1 MARLAFAFVLFAL
14 VAVAL
19 AQNTQI
25 VDDFVAIVPTQAATL
40 RISNFNTETV
50 SDSNCDPSAGG
61 SQGQILGGCHV
72 LSLTGN
78 AASGCEPTGAI
89 AGGDMFCNNAF
100 NCAAECVLQL
110 DGTDTSASVT
120 GGLNV
125 NLNNLGFAFRIFAAT
140 DIQTTFTIRVFDN
153 SGGRS
158 THGGNIPQGSSDSG
172 FVQFDLNFSDFNGDA
187 SFSDVGTIE
196 LVVPSKLDTDVVLT
210 DWEILSNEADIFGSV
225 FVDCDCDVQK
235 DTDDNGIGNV
245 VVTLTG
251 DSSCAVSSLSA
262 TTSSAGDYSFIGLPP
277 CTYTVSIPSTTGQ
290 FCSTSGSSQTV
301 TLSSTSLFN
310 VNFGIEGANTFT
322 VPADAS
328 VFCNQGTSPSTLG
341 SATSSSCGA
350 SGTVSFADTISNQN
364 CDADFTITRTWSDN
378 AGNSG
383 NQIITVVDTN
393 VAPTFTNADA
403 SNLNIVLDCDDCDE
417 VGTCVVA
424 LVAVDDCS
432 TVVVTSNDSGSA
444 NGECDPSTCS
454 RSSNFIRTWSAVD
467 DCGNAAATQ
476 GQVITRN
483 CEDTVI
489 CDPISTVTVS
499 PVSPVTVSPV
509 SPVTVSPVSPVTVS
523 PVSPVTVSPVSP
535 ASTVPSATDNV
546 TNRNCRFVCDDD
558 DSAASSLIA
567 SVFVILAALA
577 VALF

>member
-1 MARLAFAFVLFAL
+1 MGEYMGTSRLPLRKCATMARLAFAFVLFAL

-50 SDSNCDPSAGG
+50 SDSNCAPSAGG

-196 LVVPSKLDTDVVLT
+196 LVVPSKLDTYVVLT

-251 DSSCAVSSLSA
+251 DS
-262 TTSSAGDYSFIGLPP
+262 SFIGLPP

-350 SGTVSFADTISNQN
+350 SGTVSFADTISNRN

-383 NQIITVVDTN
+383 NQIITVTDTG
-393 VAPTFTNADA
+393 VAPTFTNANA
-403 SNLNIVLDCDDCDE
+403 AVLDVTVACNACIDADS
-417 VGTCVVA
+417 CVTGLQA
-424 LVAVDDCS
+424 TDDCS
-432 TVVVTSNDSGSA
+432 AVVVTSNDSGSA

-454 RSSNFIRTWSAVD
+454 RSSNFI
-467 DCGNAAATQ
+467 
-476 GQVITRN
+476 
-483 CEDTVI
+483 
-489 CDPISTVTVS
+489 
-499 PVSPVTVSPV
+499 
-509 SPVTVSPVSPVTVS
+509 
-523 PVSPVTVSPVSP
+523 
-535 ASTVPSATDNV
+535 
-546 TNRNCRFVCDDD
+546 
-558 DSAASSLIA
+558 
-567 SVFVILAALA
+567 
-577 VALF
+577 

>member
-1 MARLAFAFVLFAL
+1 M
-14 VAVAL
+14 
-19 AQNTQI
+19 
-25 VDDFVAIVPTQAATL
+25 
-40 RISNFNTETV
+40 
-50 SDSNCDPSAGG
+50 G
-61 SQGQILGGCHV
+61 
-72 LSLTGN
+72 
-78 AASGCEPTGAI
+78 
-89 AGGDMFCNNAF
+89 
-100 NCAAECVLQL
+100 
-110 DGTDTSASVT
+110 
-120 GGLNV
+120 
-125 NLNNLGFAFRIFAAT
+125 NNLGFAFRIFAAT

-172 FVQFDLNFSDFNGDA
+172 FVQFDLNGDA

-245 VVTLTG
+245 AVTLTG
-251 DSSCAVSSLSA
+251 DSSCAVSPLSA

-277 CTYTVSIPSTTGQ
+277 CAYTVSIPSTTGQ

-383 NQIITVVDTN
+383 NQIITVTDTG
-393 VAPTFTNADA
+393 VAPTFTNANA
-403 SNLNIVLDCDDCDE
+403 AVLD
-417 VGTCVVA
+417 VTVA
-424 LVAVDDCS
+424 CNACIDADSCITGLQATDDCS
-432 TVVVTSNDSGSA
+432 AVVVTFSDSTPTTS
-444 NGECDPSTCS
+444 CDVASCTQS
-454 RSSNFIRTWSAVD
+454 VSIVRTWNAVD
-467 DCGNAAATQ
+467 DCGNQAASQA
-476 GQVITRN
+476 QVIF
-483 CEDTVI
+483 EDCSEDVFVCPTATPVPTVEE
-489 CDPISTVTVS
+489 D
-499 PVSPVTVSPV
+499 
-509 SPVTVSPVSPVTVS
+509 
-523 PVSPVTVSPVSP
+523 
-535 ASTVPSATDNV
+535 
-546 TNRNCRFVCDDD
+546 CRFICDDD